1 MNRSFSDGKLRERKA
16 LTLPQT
22 KFLHARGKPLESE
35 PVNKLIDY
43 CGQMPSKGNYLI
55 VGQVLSSQV
64 LSRDLPLESEPVNK
78 LIDYCG
84 QVPSKGNYLIIG
96 QVLSVKSFPG
106 TCLWSQP
113 INKLIDNAGHL
124 PSKGNYFLIKK
135 VLSRD
140 QRSKSGMVG
149 EANRSDGRLVGH
161 RTQLNCGGWP
171 IRDSSPGTNS
181 CTEKAR

>member
-1 MNRSFSDGKLRERKA
+1 MNRSFSDGKLRERKT
-16 LTLPQT
+16 LTFPQT

-64 LSRDLPLESEPVNK
+64 LSRDLPLESEPV
-78 LIDYCG
+78 
-84 QVPSKGNYLIIG
+84 
-96 QVLSVKSFPG
+96 
-106 TCLWSQP
+106 
-113 INKLIDNAGHL
+113 NKLIDNAGHL

-181 CTEKAR
+181 CTKKAR